1 MKKVLLIM
9 ALRTFALGMN
19 ADNSEIKEFKIS
31 DLTDSCMDD
40 AWDAG
45 TEAGEQAGGEGSMWG
60 SVIAYIVTD
69 NYYRENCE

>member
-9 ALRTFALGMN
+9 ALSTFALGMN

-45 TEAGEQAGGEGSMWG
+45 TEAGEQAG
-60 SVIAYIVTD
+60 
-69 NYYRENCE
+69 